1 MLRRSLIGTSL
12 CLLAACSPDSTAPGG
27 GGPAI
32 SVAVVPRS
40 SSLLTSASQDFTAT
54 VTNDPSNS
62 GVTWSITGCSGDASV
77 CGSLSNMTST
87 RATYTAPT
95 TAPPA
100 LGVTAT
106 AVKDNSKSFT
116 ATVAITAI
124 AADGQ
129 IAFISDRDGN
139 REIYL
144 MRADGTGLVNLTNN
158 PAVDEGPVWSPD
170 GSKILFETN
179 RDGNWAVYVM
189 NADGSGVN
197 RLLSTGGFAPAWS
210 PDGTKIAFDFHD
222 GNFGIYVMN
231 ADGSGL
237 TRLASNAADD
247 RVPAWSPDGGKIAF
261 MSFRDG
267 NWEIYLIHADGSG
280 LVNLTNNPAQD
291 EWPVWSPDGSKIAF
305 ITTRDGNPQ
314 IYLVNADGS
323 GSTRITSNPWQYFT
337 PVWSPD
343 GTKIAFSGYDG
354 SSQIYVVNADGS
366 NVTRLTSI
374 GSASSPVWSP
384 DGTKIAFTSYRDGN
398 WEIYLMNADGSG
410 LRNLTNNPADDGSPA
425 WRPSAYSAV
434 PIVVAAAPLTTRRY
448 R

>member
-1 MLRRSLIGTSL
+1 MVAFEPQQGSIIKTPALLRRLLFASGLV
-12 CLLAACSPDSTAPGG
+12 LLAACGDSTAPGG
-27 GGPAI
+27 AGQTI
-32 SVAVVPRS
+32 SVAVVPPS
-40 SSLLTSASQDFTAT
+40 ASLLTSGSQDFTAT

-158 PAVDEGPVWSPD
+158 PAE
-170 GSKILFETN
+170 
-179 RDGNWAVYVM
+179 
-189 NADGSGVN
+189 
-197 RLLSTGGFAPAWS
+197 
-210 PDGTKIAFDFHD
+210 
-222 GNFGIYVMN
+222 
-231 ADGSGL
+231 
-237 TRLASNAADD
+237 
-247 RVPAWSPDGGKIAF
+247 
-261 MSFRDG
+261 
-267 NWEIYLIHADGSG
+267 
-280 LVNLTNNPAQD
+280 D

-314 IYLVNADGS
+314 IYVVNADGS

-366 NVTRLTSI
+366 NVTRLTS
-374 GSASSPVWSP
+374 
-384 DGTKIAFTSYRDGN
+384 
-398 WEIYLMNADGSG
+398 
-410 LRNLTNNPADDGSPA
+410 
-425 WRPSAYSAV
+425 
-434 PIVVAAAPLTTRRY
+434 
-448 R
+448 